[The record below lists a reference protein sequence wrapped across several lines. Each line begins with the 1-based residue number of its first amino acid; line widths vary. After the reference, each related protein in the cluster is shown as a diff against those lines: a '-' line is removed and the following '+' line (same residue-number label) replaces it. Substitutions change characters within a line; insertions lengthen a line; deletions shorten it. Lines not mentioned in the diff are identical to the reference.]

1 MAVSTRAAVPMMP
14 ASRPSTTRRATE
26 TRRSDVLDRT
36 EPTSRSMVSAVCTA
50 QSPSR
55 AARSD
60 GRVPAGDGRA
70 SKCSGMAGAYPW
82 PVRRMLALV
91 AGLLVTALGAAI
103 LGEYQFNGLTGVVA
117 GLIFGLFVA
126 EVTVSVARE
135 GNAVFAVVCAAF
147 TVGGLGWAVHA
158 SIGPRGDVPALA
170 W

>member
-1 MAVSTRAAVPMMP
+1 MS
-14 ASRPSTTRRATE
+14 
-26 TRRSDVLDRT
+26 
-36 EPTSRSMVSAVCTA
+36 
-50 QSPSR
+50 
-55 AARSD
+55 
-60 GRVPAGDGRA
+60 
-70 SKCSGMAGAYPW
+70 GAYPW
-82 PVRRMLALV
+82 AVRRTLALL

-158 SIGPRGDVPALA
+158 SIGPRGHVPALA
-170 W
+170 WLAIALGAAAAAFRARSSGRPAAGTRSEP